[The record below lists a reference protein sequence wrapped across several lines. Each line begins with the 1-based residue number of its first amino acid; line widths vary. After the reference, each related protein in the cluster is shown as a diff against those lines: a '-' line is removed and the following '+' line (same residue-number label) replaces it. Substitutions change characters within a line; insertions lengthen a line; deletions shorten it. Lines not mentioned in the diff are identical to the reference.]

1 MERISSKINECHSCE
16 LAKSRKKIV
25 TGDGNLYTSL
35 ILVGEAPGRKE
46 DESGLPFVGSA
57 GKILDEI
64 LESSGFSRSE
74 IYITNILKCRPP
86 RNRRPKKTE
95 ISLCEGYLVKQL
107 ELIRPL
113 IIAPMGNSSLSY
125 FQYMFGLEK
134 SNIGASHG
142 KVFEVKASWGSV
154 KLIPL
159 YHPAA
164 AIYRRELLNEL
175 LTDMR
180 LVATLLKEDFKK

>member
-16 LAKSRKKIV
+16 LANSRKKIV
-25 TGDGNLYTSL
+25 TGDGNLSARL

-46 DESGLPFVGSA
+46 DESGLPFVGNA

-64 LESSGFSRSE
+64 LESSGLSRSE

-95 ISLCEGYLVKQL
+95 ISLCEGFLVKQL

-125 FQYMFGLEK
+125 FQNMFGLEK
-134 SNIGASHG
+134 FNIGASHG

>member
-1 MERISSKINECHSCE
+1 MERISLIINECHSCE
-16 LAKSRKKIV
+16 LAKFRKKIV
-25 TGDGNLYTSL
+25 TGAGNLSASL
-35 ILVGEAPGRKE
+35 VLVGEAPGRKE

-64 LESSGFSRSE
+64 LESSGLSRSE

-95 ISLCEGYLVKQL
+95 ISLCEEYLVKQL

-125 FQYMFGLEK
+125 FQNMFELEK
-134 SNIGASHG
+134 ANIGDTHG
-142 KVFEVKASWGSV
+142 KVFEVKASWGNV

-164 AIYRRELLNEL
+164 AIYRKQLLDELLA
-175 LTDMR
+175 DMR
-180 LVATLLKEDFKK
+180 LVVTLLKEDFKK